1 MSDNPIHTEVRLALP
16 VGAELGEG
24 LHWDARRQVLWMTDI
39 LGRRVIQWDLHSP
52 TWQEWPMPYAVGWVI
67 PCADNDAVL
76 LGLQH
81 GIARAVL
88 GAPGTQPA
96 LEWIARPFGDATA
109 LRLNDAKADATGAVW
124 AGSMNA
130 EDSSRSDG
138 CLFRLGTGGELT
150 VHDVGYNVANGPAIS
165 RDGRT
170 LLHTDSGRRLIYAFD
185 LDAQAGRISGKRV
198 WKRFED
204 REGYPDGMCFDVE
217 DCVWVA
223 HWDAAC
229 ISRFDPEGELLVRIP
244 LPASR
249 VTNVC
254 FAGNGLGRLFVT
266 TARTGLTAA
275 HLADEPWAGS
285 LFEVLNPG
293 AQGLPGRPSHLDAAR
308 SLGDRCV
315 GVKRSDLKPQ
325 ATADVGPCALAGDLP
340 FQPQTVRS
348 QRAHRP
354 WALELSSASR

>member
-1 MSDNPIHTEVRLALP
+1 MSDGDVRLALP
-16 VGAELGEG
+16 VAAELGEG

-76 LGLQH
+76 LGLQP

-185 LDAQAGRISGKRV
+185 LDAAAGSLSNKRV
-198 WKRFED
+198 WKRMMPD
-204 REGYPDGMCFDVE
+204 EGHPDGMGFDAQGRL
-217 DCVWVA
+217 WVA
-223 HWDAAC
+223 HWAAAC
-229 ISRFDPEGELLVRIP
+229 VSCYEPDGRLARRVA
-244 LPASR
+244 LPAPL

-254 FAGNGLGRLFVT
+254 FAGPALDRLFVI
-266 TARTGLTAA
+266 TARVGLS
-275 HLADEPWAGS
+275 ADERARVPLSGH
-285 LFEVLNPG
+285 LFEVLTV
-293 AQGLPGRPSHLDAAR
+293 AATGLPGEPCVAAPAR
-308 SLGDRCV
+308 
-315 GVKRSDLKPQ
+315 
-325 ATADVGPCALAGDLP
+325 
-340 FQPQTVRS
+340 
-348 QRAHRP
+348 
-354 WALELSSASR
+354 